1 MSKFFPQVWR
11 IRCLEDMSEKTA
23 DLQLPV
29 SDVKLDVWNNMK
41 AAARND
47 EAGVYI
53 GLTKIA
59 LGVHHAGISANCAKL
74 ASDRDAR
81 DFSAISF
88 ATAYAVDDAIDKLAS
103 AGEIS
108 SDDALEFRRLNAESA
123 MDDIFG
129 MLKESDWYKHPAV
142 IGAGAGALVGGG
154 LGAWGDDENRLR
166 GGVFGA
172 AGGAAVGGIGGA
184 VFHDWRAANQL
195 EADAIASSA
204 LKGKQE
210 TGAVDQRI
218 NNTYN
223 QWLQAAQA
231 HSPEAAQVLQA
242 NEAALKARFA
252 TGAEDIPAEVVGAL
266 GQHDPQ
272 LYPTLIQNRMN
283 IFPPV
288 GGNRSP
294 KGAPGSGGRGNRP

>member
-1 MSKFFPQVWR
+1 MSKFFPQIWR

-41 AAARND
+41 SAAASD
-47 EAGVYI
+47 EQGVYV
-53 GLTKIA
+53 GLFKLA
-59 LGVHHAGISANCAKL
+59 LGVHHAGMSANCAKL

-81 DFSAISF
+81 DFAAISF
-88 ATAYAVDDAIDKLAS
+88 ATAYAVDETIDKLAS
-103 AGEIS
+103 AGDINA
-108 SDDALEFRRLNAESA
+108 DDALEFHRINAESA
-123 MDDIFG
+123 MDDMFG

-142 IGAGAGALVGGG
+142 IGAGAGALIGGG

-184 VFHDWRAANQL
+184 VLHDWRAAEKL
-195 EADAIASSA
+195 DADAVASSA

-210 TGAVDQRI
+210 TGMVDQRI

-231 HSPEAAQVLQA
+231 HSPETAAALQA
-242 NEAALKARFA
+242 HEAALKARFA
-252 TGAEDIPAEVVGAL
+252 TGAEDLPAEVVGAL
-266 GQHDPQ
+266 GKIDPN
-272 LYPTLIQNRMN
+272 LYTQLIQNRMK

-288 GGNRSP
+288 GGP
-294 KGAPGSGGRGNRP
+294 KQKGGPGQKGSRL